1 MTRSLCALT
10 SRTFPGCVKRLKRS
24 QAIKSSETKAVVQ
37 GAVIMALNHF
47 SKKGFELFNVL
58 LFSFLKNCRQSQ
70 ASTFWVQ
77 GLFQLVFYFVRGS
90 LLGPLGETEKS
101 QRTPWEWTQ
110 E

>member
-1 MTRSLCALT
+1 
-10 SRTFPGCVKRLKRS
+10 
-24 QAIKSSETKAVVQ
+24 
-37 GAVIMALNHF
+37 MALNHF